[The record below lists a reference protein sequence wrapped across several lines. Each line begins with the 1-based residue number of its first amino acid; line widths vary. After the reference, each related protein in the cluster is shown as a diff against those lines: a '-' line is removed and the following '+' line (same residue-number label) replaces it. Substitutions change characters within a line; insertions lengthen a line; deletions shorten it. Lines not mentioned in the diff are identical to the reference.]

1 MPNEKS
7 LENLKKG
14 KATQFSGDAAV
25 INQKK
30 SAESRKKNTAAR
42 KAFKDL
48 LAMDAADVLSEAQVE
63 KLKKRGIEIDGK
75 TMLELGAASTLVQW
89 IMGDMLAGK
98 LAMEISGNDNAA
110 EQRRIERERL
120 ALERE
125 KLERETKQP
134 DDIPVILDRRP
145 DE

>member
-1 MPNEKS
+1 
-7 LENLKKG
+7 
-14 KATQFSGDAAV
+14 
-25 INQKK
+25 
-30 SAESRKKNTAAR
+30 
-42 KAFKDL
+42 
-48 LAMDAADVLSEAQVE
+48 
-63 KLKKRGIEIDGK
+63 
-75 TMLELGAASTLVQW
+75 MLELGAASTLVQW

-98 LAMEISGNDNAA
+98 LAMEISSNDNAA
-110 EQRRIERERL
+110 AQRRIERERL